1 MRHQIG
7 VNPTDSARIHIGHL
21 KEGRHLGV
29 PGTTLNKDHI
39 GHPPAFGLIRLTST
53 WQVLHDH
60 RHACFD
66 RQEQGIALFDRGRR

>member
-1 MRHQIG
+1 MQDVRHQIG
-7 VNPTDSARIHIGHL
+7 VDPTDNAGHL

-29 PGTTLNKDHI
+29 PGTTLNKDHV
-39 GHPPAFGLIRLTST
+39 GHPPAFGLIRLADF

-66 RQEQGIALFDRGRR
+66 RQEQGIALCDGDGC